1 MDTKAKLSHT
11 SVALHWIVALLMIG
25 SMVIGLILE
34 EMERSPEK
42 FDLLKLHMT
51 AGAVVLGFAVWRL
64 IVRIRNGFPVSLS
77 DVPPMQKK
85 LSIIVMSFLIAA
97 TLFMPI
103 SGVLM
108 QVGEGHAVIIFGM
121 EVIAR
126 SNTEIEWVEK
136 LGHIGHGL
144 GSKLL
149 MLALFLHV
157 AASFKHMLF
166 AKDGTMARIFGKR
179 V

>member
-11 SVALHWIVALLMIG
+11 SVALHWIVAFLMIG
-25 SMVIGLILE
+25 SMIIGLTLE

-51 AGAVVLGFAVWRL
+51 AGAVVFGFAVWRL
-64 IVRIRNGFPVSLS
+64 IVRVKNGFPESLS
-77 DVPPMQKK
+77 DTPALPKK
-85 LSIIVMSFLIAA
+85 ISIIVMSFLIAA

-108 QVGEGHAVIIFGM
+108 QVGEGRAVILFGID
-121 EVIAR
+121 VIAR
-126 SNTEIEWVEK
+126 SNTEIEWVEQI
-136 LGHIGHGL
+136 GHIGHGL

-149 MLALFLHV
+149 MLTFFLHV
-157 AASFKHMLF
+157 AASFKHMLL
-166 AKDGTMARIFGKR
+166 AKDGTMARIFGR
-179 V
+179 SL

>member
-11 SVALHWIVALLMIG
+11 SVALHWIVAFLMIG
-25 SMVIGLILE
+25 SMIIGLTLE

-51 AGAVVLGFAVWRL
+51 AGAVVFGFAVWRL
-64 IVRIRNGFPVSLS
+64 IVRVKNGFPEPLS
-77 DVPPMQKK
+77 DTPALQKK
-85 LSIIVMSFLIAA
+85 ISIIVMSFLIAA

-108 QVGEGHAVIIFGM
+108 QVGEGRAVILFGID
-121 EVIAR
+121 VIAR
-126 SNTEIEWVEK
+126 SNTEIEWVEQI
-136 LGHIGHGL
+136 GHIGHGL

-149 MLALFLHV
+149 MLAFFLHV

-166 AKDGTMARIFGKR
+166 AKDGTMARIFGR
-179 V
+179 SV

>member
-1 MDTKAKLSHT
+1 
-11 SVALHWIVALLMIG
+11 
-25 SMVIGLILE
+25 
-34 EMERSPEK
+34 
-42 FDLLKLHMT
+42 
-51 AGAVVLGFAVWRL
+51 
-64 IVRIRNGFPVSLS
+64 
-77 DVPPMQKK
+77 
-85 LSIIVMSFLIAA
+85 
-97 TLFMPI
+97 
-103 SGVLM
+103 
-108 QVGEGHAVIIFGM
+108 M

-157 AASFKHMLF
+157 AASFKHMLLT
-166 AKDGTMARIFGKR
+166 KDGTMARIFGRR

>member
-11 SVALHWIVALLMIG
+11 SVALHWFVALLMIG
-25 SMVIGLILE
+25 SMLIGLILE

-64 IVRIRNGFPVSLS
+64 IVRIRNGFPESLS

-108 QVGEGHAVIIFGM
+108 QVGEGHAVIVFGM

-157 AASFKHMLF
+157 AASFKHMLLT
-166 AKDGTMARIFGKR
+166 KDGTMARIFGRR